1 MKPALRRLLVV
12 VALCLLPAGRAQAD
26 LVVIVNAR
34 NGVAAMSRSD
44 VINLF
49 FGRNRQFFNG
59 IEAEPVDVADSH
71 PNRAYFYRLLVGKE
85 LPEVDAYWSRL
96 VFTGRQQALPRLS
109 SSDEVVR
116 WVASHPG
123 GIGFVEISKADARV
137 RVVYEL
143 KP

>member
-1 MKPALRRLLVV
+1 MRRLLCVLLLA
-12 VALCLLPAGRAQAD
+12 ALPVGEALAD

-34 NGVAAMSRSD
+34 NGVAVLSRND
-44 VINLF
+44 VVNLF

-59 IEAEPVDVADSH
+59 IEAMPVDLVDTD
-71 PNRAYFYRLLVGKE
+71 PKRARFYKMLVGKE
-85 LPEVDAYWSRL
+85 LSEIDAYWSRQ
-96 VFTGRQQALPRLS
+96 VFTGRLQAPPRLA